1 MHVDEDDEVDVGRGL
16 NDEEEV
22 AVKLGVVNVALEVRV
37 GLLVSV
43 PDPVSECVCDVVRED
58 ELENEGVEVAESEV
72 GVMVRVM
79 VADSV
84 RLAENVLL
92 NDGDKD
98 GDDEDEVEWV

>member
-1 MHVDEDDEVDVGRGL
+1 
-16 NDEEEV
+16 
-22 AVKLGVVNVALEVRV
+22 
-37 GLLVSV
+37 
-43 PDPVSECVCDVVRED
+43 VRED
-58 ELENEGVEVAESEV
+58 ELENEGVEFAESEV